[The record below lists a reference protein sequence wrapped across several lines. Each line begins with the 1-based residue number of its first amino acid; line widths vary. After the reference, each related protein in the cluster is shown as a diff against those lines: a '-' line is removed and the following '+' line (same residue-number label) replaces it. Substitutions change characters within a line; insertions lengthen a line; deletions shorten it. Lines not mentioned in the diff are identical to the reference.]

1 MNFCQEHWDLLREKI
16 YAAGLE
22 SLIADT
28 GAEVAERLAD
38 SINTEETTLSNY
50 DPLMSAMFALTNHAY
65 TQMGDHNARICL
77 LGGDCPICIANKI
90 HDASCTEEGCELK
103 FERFYENAVADE
115 VERSKKLLK
124 GETGV

>member
-38 SINTEETTLSNY
+38 NLSTEETTLSNY

-65 TQMGDHNARICL
+65 MQMGDHNARKCL
-77 LGGDCPICIANKI
+77 LDGDCPICIANMI
-90 HDASCTEEGCELK
+90 HEASCEDEHCTLE

-115 VERSKKLLK
+115 VERSKKLLR